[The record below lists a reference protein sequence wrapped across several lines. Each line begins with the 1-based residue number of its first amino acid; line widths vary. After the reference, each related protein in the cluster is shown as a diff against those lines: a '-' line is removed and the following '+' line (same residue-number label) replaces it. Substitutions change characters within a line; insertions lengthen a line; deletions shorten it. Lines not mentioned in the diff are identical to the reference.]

1 VTPEEEFAA
10 EKERAQA
17 EMARDE
23 ELHDITQRW
32 FDASVR
38 HRYSYNF
45 TWLGRPL
52 IQYPQDIVAMQ
63 ELIWDVKPELVI
75 EAGIAHGGSLVLYAS
90 ILELVGGDG
99 RVLGVDIEIR
109 PHNRRALEEH
119 ALAKRID
126 LFEGSSIDDAT
137 VAAVREHAAGR
148 SPVLVVL
155 DSNHTHAH
163 VLRELE
169 LYSPLVT
176 NGSYLVV
183 FDTVIE
189 HMQEDALVDRPWRR
203 GDNPWTAVESFLET
217 TDRFVVDPIDE
228 RLLVTVAPRGYLKC
242 VAD

>member
-1 VTPEEEFAA
+1 MTPEEEFAV

-17 EMARDE
+17 AMARDE
-23 ELHDITQRW
+23 ELRELTRRW

-38 HRYSYNF
+38 NRYSYNF

-63 ELIWDVKPELVI
+63 ELIWTVRPQLVI
-75 EAGIAHGGSLVLYAS
+75 EAGVAHGGSLVLYAS
-90 ILELVGGDG
+90 ILELLGGEG

-109 PHNRRALEEH
+109 PHNRRALEKH
-119 ALAKRID
+119 PLAKRID
-126 LFEGSSIDDAT
+126 LIEGSSVDDAT
-137 VAAVREHAAGR
+137 IAKVREHATGR
-148 SPVLVVL
+148 APVLVVL
-155 DSNHTHAH
+155 DSNHTHGH

-176 NGSYLVV
+176 KGSYLVV

-189 HMQEDALVDRPWRR
+189 HMQEDAFVDRLWGR
-203 GDNPWTAVESFLET
+203 GDNPWTAVEAFLET

-228 RLLVTVAPRGYLKC
+228 RLLITVAPRGYLEC